1 MNLWSCLA
9 PEGQSDRRDFTK
21 SLMLW
26 FVFSNKAASLISIL
40 ADLWETA
47 RAMELAYWRWVFIQD
62 TLPMPLSYGINISTF
77 VFCWPFSGESFWL
90 FCYLFQQA
98 YYIYFMDLSSEPSPC
113 ESKLAR
119 KDHTEF
125 VIHSGIVK
133 WYQNTAHIIKYWS
146 VHDVETEIY
155 SNNEDLLVMLLFSPN
170 TPLQFSLPQV
180 MLGINLNGINSF
192 CIAKWY
198 KVLIP
203 FLGWRSIAQK
213 TKMHKEF
220 LTNSQIIG

>member
-47 RAMELAYWRWVFIQD
+47 RAMELAYWRWVFIQN
-62 TLPMPLSYGINISTF
+62 TFPMPLSDCINISTF
-77 VFCWPFSGESFWL
+77 VFCWLFSGEGFWL

-98 YYIYFMDLSSEPSPC
+98 YYIYFMDLTSEPSPC

-119 KDHTEF
+119 KDHT
-125 VIHSGIVK
+125 VCYTQWH
-133 WYQNTAHIIKYWS
+133 
-146 VHDVETEIY
+146 
-155 SNNEDLLVMLLFSPN
+155 
-170 TPLQFSLPQV
+170 
-180 MLGINLNGINSF
+180 
-192 CIAKWY
+192 Y
-198 KVLIP
+198 KVVSKHSVCNKILICA
-203 FLGWRSIAQK
+203 WCRTRNIQ
-213 TKMHKEF
+213 
-220 LTNSQIIG
+220 